1 MPQRICFT
9 VELAGIPI
17 EIRCSHEE
25 NRTFLQDYLTEKAPL
40 FTVEPSDA
48 DLEQMWCGFEQIALA
63 EGRKPVKHTES
74 YLENN
79 AIHSL
84 IAEGLTAY
92 DVLLMH
98 GSALCMDG
106 EAYLFTAPSGTGK
119 STHARYWREV
129 YGERVWMVNDDKPLL
144 RFLDGQILVYG
155 TPWNGM
161 HSLSRNASA
170 PLKAVVALS
179 RDETNWIR
187 PLTPADAFGV
197 VFKQAFSSRDPAVM
211 RRILEMEKKLLGSAK
226 FYEMGC
232 NQSPES
238 SRMAYEGMNN

>member
-1 MPQRICFT
+1 MPQRICFI

-17 EIRCSHEE
+17 EIRCSYDE
-25 NRTFLQDYLTEKAPL
+25 NRVFLQDYLTEKAPL
-40 FTVEPSDA
+40 FTVDPSDA
-48 DLEQMWCGFEQIALA
+48 DLEQIRRGFDQIALA
-63 EGRKPVKHTES
+63 EGRKPVQHAEH

-106 EAYLFTAPSGTGK
+106 EVYLFTAPSGTGK

-144 RFLDGQILVYG
+144 RFLEGQVLVCG
-155 TPWNGM
+155 TPWDGK
-161 HSLSRNASA
+161 HRLSRNASA
-170 PLKAVVALS
+170 PLKAVIALS

-187 PLTPADAFGV
+187 PLALADAFGV
-197 VFKQAFSSRDPAVM
+197 VFKQAYTSREPVVM
-211 RRILEMEKKLLGSAK
+211 RRILEMEKKLLCSVK

-238 SRMAYEGMNN
+238 ARVAYEGMN

>member
-1 MPQRICFT
+1 MPHRICFT
-9 VELAGIPI
+9 AELAGIPI
-17 EIRCSHEE
+17 EIRCSYEE

-40 FTVEPSDA
+40 FTVGPMDA
-48 DLEQMWCGFEQIALA
+48 DMERMRLGIDQIALA
-63 EGRKPVKHTES
+63 EGRKPVRHAEH

-92 DVLLMH
+92 DVLLIH

-144 RFLDGQILVYG
+144 RFVGDDVLVYG
-155 TPWNGM
+155 TPWNGK
-161 HSLSRNASA
+161 HRLSRNASA
-170 PLKAVVALS
+170 PLKAIIALF
-179 RDETNWIR
+179 RGEANWIR
-187 PLTPADAFGV
+187 PLAPADAFGV
-197 VFKQAFSSRDPAVM
+197 VFKRAFTSRDPAVM
-211 RRILEMEKKLLGSAK
+211 RRILEMEKRLLGSAK

-238 SRMAYEGMNN
+238 ARVAYEGMN